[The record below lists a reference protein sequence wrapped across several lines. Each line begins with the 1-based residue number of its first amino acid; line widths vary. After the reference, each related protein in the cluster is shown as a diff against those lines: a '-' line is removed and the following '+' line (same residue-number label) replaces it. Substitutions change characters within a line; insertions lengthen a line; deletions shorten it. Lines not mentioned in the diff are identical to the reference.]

1 MAWDL
6 AFDPVTRDLVDDG
19 AGAFERTVTAST
31 AVYLQLVSQYDA
43 WWGDPDAGSLL
54 HDLQRFATDPA
65 GLTADEARRALQLLA
80 DRGRISNLEVLGE
93 EPRTGRVGVAIR
105 FRDTSTGQQVDLVVP
120 AMRTARTAIAVA
132 SGGVST

>member
-19 AGAFERTVTAST
+19 AGAFEITETAAT
-31 AVYLQLVSQYDA
+31 AVMLQLISHWDA

-54 HDLQRFATDPA
+54 HDLQRFASDPP
-65 GLTADEARRALQLLA
+65 GLTADESRRALQLLA
-80 DRGRISNLEVLGE
+80 ERGRISNLEVIAE
-93 EPRTGRVGVAIR
+93 EPRTGRVNVAIR

-120 AMRTARTAIAVA
+120 AMRTARAAIAAA
-132 SGGVST
+132 SGGAP